1 MPLYCLARR
10 GGESKREISIFIGG
24 ELFEQITI
32 FGWTAGDNGVECCAL
47 SFRLCLL
54 PTNVQ
59 CILCKTNRNN
69 RHPFRFFGFPIINV
83 GERKYCGAIFFV
95 LTGFLVGLSCFR
107 SNHKGVAYVLT
118 KAINRYF
125 RLFVICAMATLLTA
139 ATMVLGLQRH
149 LEIVDIVAD
158 GAFLK
163 GYCNFS
169 PTLGNLLENIFIKPF
184 VSGSDYVGPFW
195 TIPFELWGY
204 IAVMIAAIWLKDSKW
219 RRVAYV
225 LIGLA
230 IFLIASGNYSVF
242 FFGLFIS
249 DLVAQPEKETILS
262 KYYRPFLYKKGTIV
276 VLSIVGL
283 YCASCP
289 LSFVGIHAP
298 LNRVPL
304 LSPTLVRAAGV
315 SMLVFCVSQ
324 IKSVQR
330 FFEKKPFMFLG
341 DLSFPIYAFHWPLML
356 TVEAGLFKY
365 FMELDITYDVAA
377 VSAFLLTLPVI
388 ILVSYIVYRI
398 TLHIK
403 PDVSA
408 CINKMCAVIHL
419 SV

>member
-1 MPLYCLARR
+1 MLV
-10 GGESKREISIFIGG
+10 
-24 ELFEQITI
+24 
-32 FGWTAGDNGVECCAL
+32 NGNIA
-47 SFRLCLL
+47 
-54 PTNVQ
+54 VQ
-59 CILCKTNRNN
+59 
-69 RHPFRFFGFPIINV
+69 
-83 GERKYCGAIFFV
+83 YFFV

-230 IFLIASGNYSVF
+230 MFLIVSGNYSVF

-262 KYYRPFLYKKGTIV
+262 KYYQPFLYKKGTIV

-356 TVEAGLFKY
+356 TVEAGFFKY

-403 PDVSA
+403 PDASA